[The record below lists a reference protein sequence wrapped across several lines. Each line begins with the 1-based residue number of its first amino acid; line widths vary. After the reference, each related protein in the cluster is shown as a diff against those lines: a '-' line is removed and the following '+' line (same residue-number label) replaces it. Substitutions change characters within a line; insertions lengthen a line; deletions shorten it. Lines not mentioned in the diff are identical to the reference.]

1 MRRLSRFSWN
11 AAVAGLAVAI
21 GVLTAGS
28 LAGAQEVLTYKG
40 EIVEVSCFKKGVA
53 QSTGAAHVACAKEC
67 VQKGQPL
74 GILTEGD
81 GLVKITGD
89 YAANKYAKLMDFI
102 GKTVEVRGTDDRYLD
117 YSRAIKVTS
126 IKLSK

>member
-1 MRRLSRFSWN
+1 MRKC
-11 AAVAGLAVAI
+11 LAI
-21 GVLTAGS
+21 VLALVSTGS
-28 LAGAQEVLTYKG
+28 LARGAQEALTYRG

-67 VQKGQPL
+67 VAKGQPL

-81 GLVKITGD
+81 GMVKITGD
-89 YAANKYAKLMDFI
+89 YAANKYAKLLDFI
-102 GKTVEVRGTDDRYLD
+102 GKQVEVRGTDDRYLD

-126 IKLSK
+126 IKIVK

>member
-1 MRRLSRFSWN
+1 MRRL
-11 AAVAGLAVAI
+11 ALVIAV
-21 GVLTAGS
+21 GVLAGGS
-28 LAGAQEVLTYKG
+28 LTGAQEALTYKG

-89 YAANKYAKLMDFI
+89 YAANKYAKLIEFI
-102 GKTVEVRGTDDRYLD
+102 GKTDEIRDTDDLD
-117 YSRAIKVTS
+117 
-126 IKLSK
+126 LD